1 MDCDILIPAALERQI
16 GLRNVT
22 KINAKIIGE
31 AANGPMT
38 PAANDILNEKGVIIL
53 PDLLLNAGG
62 VTVSNLINQCVVNNF
77 LMIVVLDRYHISNG

>member
-1 MDCDILIPAALERQI
+1 LDCDILIPAALERQI
-16 GLRNVT
+16 GLRNVM

-38 PAANDILNEKGVIIL
+38 PAANDILNEKGTIIL

-62 VTVSNLINQCVVNNF
+62 VTVSSWFNAF
-77 LMIVVLDRYHISNG
+77 

>member
-16 GLRNVT
+16 GLRNVM

-38 PAANDILNEKGVIIL
+38 PAANDILNEKGTIIL

-62 VTVSNLINQCVVNNF
+62 VTVS
-77 LMIVVLDRYHISNG
+77 S

>member
-22 KINAKIIGE
+22 RINAKIIGE

-38 PAANDILNEKGVIIL
+38 PAANDILNEKGIIIL

-62 VTVSNLINQCVVNNF
+62 VTVS
-77 LMIVVLDRYHISNG
+77 S

>member
-16 GLRNVT
+16 GLRNAT

-31 AANGPMT
+31 AANGPVT
-38 PAANDILNEKGVIIL
+38 PAANDILNEKGIIIL

-62 VTVSNLINQCVVNNF
+62 VTVS
-77 LMIVVLDRYHISNG
+77 S

>member
-16 GLRNVT
+16 GLKNAA

-31 AANGPMT
+31 AANGPIT
-38 PAANDILNEKGVIIL
+38 PAANDVLIEKGVVIV

-62 VTVSNLINQCVVNNF
+62 VTVSNWIDTV
-77 LMIVVLDRYHISNG
+77 